1 VTGPSLRGA
10 FRDDPRARAAYAEGA
25 GIYRIVPRAVARPA
39 DAADVQALVRWA
51 AAAGVPLIPRGAGS
65 GMAGA
70 NVGEGVVADLSA
82 LAPAVVVSAPG
93 RTARTAASVPLGA
106 LNAAAAP
113 HGLRLPPDPSSGA
126 WATVGG
132 VIGTNAAGP
141 RSMRYG
147 SVRPWVLAA
156 EVVTAEGEVVELRRG
171 ESVAAGVAALR
182 RFAEEAAPAILAARE
197 RVVARWPRVRKSST
211 GYALDRWLETGDV
224 LDLVIGA
231 EGTLGIVTAA
241 TWRLDP
247 LPTHRAALRLT
258 LRRLE
263 DLGEVIPMLV
273 ARRASAAE
281 LLDQTFLR
289 IIRETPAA
297 RAVGISGD
305 EAGVVLVE
313 FEGRSADEV
322 DAAARAAA
330 ALAGP
335 MGCDAQ
341 LALSPAELDALL
353 KVRKAASP
361 ILAALPGRRSLQVVE
376 DACVPVERIGEYVA
390 AVREAAGRRGLDVV
404 IFGHAGDG
412 NLHVN
417 LLPELD
423 RPDWTAQVAGL
434 YEEVTAAVVAL
445 GGVPS
450 GEHGDGRLR
459 AGALPAVFGEEIV
472 ALFRRVK
479 HAFDPRGILNPG
491 IKVDPSGP
499 PVARLKAAPD
509 AAPIPDDIA
518 QALRRIE
525 REGGY
530 AEDRLALADGAGVQG
545 PGSRV

>member
-1 VTGPSLRGA
+1 MAQRLRFG
-10 FRDDPRARAAYAEGA
+10 
-25 GIYRIVPRAVARPA
+25 RP
-39 DAADVQALVRWA
+39 
-51 AAAGVPLIPRGAGS
+51 G
-65 GMAGA
+65 
-70 NVGEGVVADLSA
+70 
-82 LAPAVVVSAPG
+82 PAVRG
-93 RTARTAASVPLGA
+93 RAFGGMRGDASQ
-106 LNAAAAP
+106 
-113 HGLRLPPDPSSGA
+113 
-126 WATVGG
+126 
-132 VIGTNAAGP
+132 
-141 RSMRYG
+141 
-147 SVRPWVLAA
+147 
-156 EVVTAEGEVVELRRG
+156 
-171 ESVAAGVAALR
+171 
-182 RFAEEAAPAILAARE
+182 
-197 RVVARWPRVRKSST
+197 
-211 GYALDRWLETGDV
+211 
-224 LDLVIGA
+224 
-231 EGTLGIVTAA
+231 
-241 TWRLDP
+241 
-247 LPTHRAALRLT
+247 ALRLT

-305 EAGVVLVE
+305 EAGVILVE
-313 FEGRSADEV
+313 FEGRAADEV

-423 RPDWTAQVAGL
+423 RPDWPAQVAGL
-434 YEEVTAAVVAL
+434 YEDVTAAVVAL

>member
-1 VTGPSLRGA
+1 MTGPSLRGA

-51 AAAGVPLIPRGAGS
+51 ADAGVPLIPRGAGS

-82 LAPAVVVSAPG
+82 LAPAVVVSATG

-106 LNAAAAP
+106 LNAAAAR

-305 EAGVVLVE
+305 EAGVILVE
-313 FEGRSADEV
+313 FEGRAADEV

-423 RPDWTAQVAGL
+423 RPDWPAQVAGL